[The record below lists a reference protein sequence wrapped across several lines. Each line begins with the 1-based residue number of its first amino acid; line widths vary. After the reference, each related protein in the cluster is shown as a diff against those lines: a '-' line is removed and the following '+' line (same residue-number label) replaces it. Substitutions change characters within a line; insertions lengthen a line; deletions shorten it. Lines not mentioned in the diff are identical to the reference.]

1 MDFSKLLYE
10 IVKIEKWISITYKL
24 LHGFA
29 KVPTWVCQSYSIYI
43 SPFDKSNQYEV
54 WPRFQSFEQKA
65 LNESKYSMPLVDCA
79 CGNVLSLIQK
89 VKSFEILFYATVAKT
104 AKHFRSI
111 ELCTSLAKN
120 NLCPNPLWVYWLF
133 REAP

>member
-10 IVKIEKWISITYKL
+10 IVKIGKWISITYKL
-24 LHGFA
+24 
-29 KVPTWVCQSYSIYI
+29 KV
-43 SPFDKSNQYEV
+43 
-54 WPRFQSFEQKA
+54 
-65 LNESKYSMPLVDCA
+65 LNESKYSMPLVGCA

-120 NLCPNPLWVYWLF
+120 NLCPNPL
-133 REAP
+133 